1 MANIDLSSFEDNLK
15 NILQSNSTIVNNT
28 SRINTGM
35 FDIGS
40 VRGIQ
45 LYVKAE
51 PYQNSTESRLLN
63 ARRYEIPVNVHMVCR
78 SRTLNNLHS
87 DIRDLYPEIEET
99 IQKNNRLNGIS
110 NGIIS
115 YDVEPYEIGDE
126 NGNPEAYI
134 LTITVLYD
142 FILTL

>member
-1 MANIDLSSFEDNLK
+1 
-15 NILQSNSTIVNNT
+15 
-28 SRINTGM
+28 M

-78 SRTLNNLHS
+78 SRTLSNLHS

-115 YDVEPYEIGDE
+115 YDVEPYEIDDE